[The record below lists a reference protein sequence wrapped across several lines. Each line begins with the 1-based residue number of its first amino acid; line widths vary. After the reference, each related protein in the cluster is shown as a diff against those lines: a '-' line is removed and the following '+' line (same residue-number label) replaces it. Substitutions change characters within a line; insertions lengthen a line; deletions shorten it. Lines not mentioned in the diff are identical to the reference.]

1 VVEASREHGPFD
13 PRWPSARKGNAR
25 AVSTAPPLRAAE
37 AAEAL
42 DWEAFSKRYFPG
54 RKRHDLDALAA
65 YATHTQGH
73 EWGTPPARLS
83 VVQNT
88 FQAPSSWRVKRRE
101 CDAWWPRSPLI
112 GRNRGG
118 AHGYRES

>member
-1 VVEASREHGPFD
+1 MVEASREHGPFD
-13 PRWPSARKGNAR
+13 PRWPSARKDNAR

-73 EWGTPPARLS
+73 KWRTPPARLS
-83 VVQNT
+83 VVPEHVPRPVEL
-88 FQAPSSWRVKRRE
+88 AREEAGVRRLVAAIAV
-101 CDAWWPRSPLI
+101 DRT
-112 GRNRGG
+112 
-118 AHGYRES
+118 